1 MSRKETDGQPAR
13 PVDRSTRAPDDRE
26 TALAARWRR
35 LREGVPPALYL
46 LACAVVL
53 AVALVGIG
61 WVLAKVV
68 HDDGIGRA
76 DAGVSRWLA
85 GERTPD
91 LNDATVYTSEVG
103 GTLTVTALAV
113 LAVAFAALAW
123 RRWREPMLVA
133 VAVAGEVAIFLVV
146 TMLVDRERPPV
157 RHLDEAPPTSSFPSG
172 HTAATIA
179 LWGSL
184 AVLANER
191 ARSAVVRN
199 LFLVLAFVVPLLVA
213 SSRMYRGMHFL
224 TDVLGGML
232 LGGLWLLATV
242 QRHPP
247 RGGPLGHPPRRG
259 RDRRTAVATIGGA
272 PWLGRPGWRSSST
285 RPPAAAR
292 RPTASATPWRP
303 WRGPAWRC
311 CGWRRPRR
319 TPGRAR
325 PPRPSPRASSWS
337 WPRGATAR

>member
-1 MSRKETDGQPAR
+1 MTTSA
-13 PVDRSTRAPDDRE
+13 TRGPLDPGPDDRE

-35 LREGVPPALYL
+35 LREGVPSALYL
-46 LACAVVL
+46 LACAIVL

-76 DAGVSRWLA
+76 DSGLSRWMA
-85 GERTPD
+85 GERNPD
-91 LNDATVYTSEVG
+91 LNDVTAVTSEVG

-113 LAVAFAALAW
+113 VAVAVAAFVW

-133 VAVAGEVAIFLVV
+133 VAVAGEVAIFLLV

-172 HTAATIA
+172 HTAATFA
-179 LWGSL
+179 LWGAL

-191 ARSAVVRN
+191 ARSALVRN

-213 SSRMYRGMHFL
+213 SSRMYRGMHYL
-224 TDVLGGML
+224 SDVLGGML

-242 QRHPP
+242 RGIRLGVAHWAIRH
-247 RGGPLGHPPRRG
+247 
-259 RDRRTAVATIGGA
+259 GGA
-272 PWLGRPGWRSSST
+272 GTGG
-285 RPPAAAR
+285 
-292 RPTASATPWRP
+292 RP
-303 WRGPAWRC
+303 WRRSAVRHG
-311 CGWRRPRR
+311 
-319 TPGRAR
+319 
-325 PPRPSPRASSWS
+325 
-337 WPRGATAR
+337 

>member
-1 MSRKETDGQPAR
+1 MPS
-13 PVDRSTRAPDDRE
+13 
-26 TALAARWRR
+26 
-35 LREGVPPALYL
+35 ALYL

-53 AVALVGIG
+53 AVALVGVG

-76 DAGVSRWLA
+76 DAGVSRWFA
-85 GERTPD
+85 GERTAD
-91 LNDATVYTSEVG
+91 LNDATVLHLRG
-103 GTLTVTALAV
+103 RRHPDRHRLAV
-113 LAVAFAALAW
+113 VAVAFAAFVW

-133 VAVAGEVAIFLVV
+133 VAVAGEVLIFLLV
-146 TMLVDRERPPV
+146 TMLVDRDRPPV

-191 ARSAVVRN
+191 ARSALVRN

-224 TDVLGGML
+224 TDVLGGVL

-242 QRHPP
+242 AASASGWPTGP
-247 RGGPLGHPPRRG
+247 SATAGPGRGA
-259 RDRRTAVATIGGA
+259 AVAG
-272 PWLGRPGWRSSST
+272 
-285 RPPAAAR
+285 
-292 RPTASATPWRP
+292 SAVRH
-303 WRGPAWRC
+303 G
-311 CGWRRPRR
+311 
-319 TPGRAR
+319 
-325 PPRPSPRASSWS
+325 
-337 WPRGATAR
+337 

>member
-1 MSRKETDGQPAR
+1 MPSL
-13 PVDRSTRAPDDRE
+13 STRGPLDPGPDDRE
-26 TALAARWRR
+26 TALAERWRR
-35 LREGVPPALYL
+35 LREGVPPTLYL

-53 AVALVGIG
+53 AAALVGVG

-76 DAGVSRWLA
+76 DTGVSRWLA
-85 GERTPD
+85 GERNPD
-91 LNDATVYTSEVG
+91 LNDATVFTSEVG
-103 GTLTVTALAV
+103 GTLTVAALAV
-113 LAVAFAALAW
+113 LAVAFAALVW

-133 VAVAGEVAIFLVV
+133 VAVAGEVGIFLLV
-146 TMLVDRERPPV
+146 TLLVDRERPPV

-224 TDVLGGML
+224 SDVLGGMV

-242 QRHPP
+242 HGIRLGVAHWAIRH
-247 RGGPLGHPPRRG
+247 GGTG
-259 RDRRTAVATIGGA
+259 TAG
-272 PWLGRPGWRSSST
+272 
-285 RPPAAAR
+285 
-292 RPTASATPWRP
+292 RP
-303 WRGPAWRC
+303 WRRSAVRHG
-311 CGWRRPRR
+311 
-319 TPGRAR
+319 
-325 PPRPSPRASSWS
+325 
-337 WPRGATAR
+337 

>member
-1 MSRKETDGQPAR
+1 MPTL
-13 PVDRSTRAPDDRE
+13 STRGPLDPGPDDRE
-26 TALAARWRR
+26 TALAVRWRR

-53 AVALVGIG
+53 TVALVGVG

-68 HDDGIGRA
+68 NDDGIGRA
-76 DAGVSRWLA
+76 DSAVSRWLA
-85 GERTPD
+85 GERTPG
-91 LNDATVYTSEVG
+91 LNDATRYTSGVG
-103 GTLTVTALAV
+103 GTLTVAALAV
-113 LAVAFAALAW
+113 VAVAFAALAW

-133 VAVAGEVAIFLVV
+133 VAVAGEVAIFLLV

-199 LFLVLAFVVPLLVA
+199 LFLVLAFVVPVVVA
-213 SSRMYRGMHFL
+213 SSRMYRGMHYL
-224 TDVLGGML
+224 SDVLGGML

-242 QRHPP
+242 RGVRLGVAHRAIRH
-247 RGGPLGHPPRRG
+247 GEAGTDG
-259 RDRRTAVATIGGA
+259 RQ
-272 PWLGRPGWRSSST
+272 
-285 RPPAAAR
+285 
-292 RPTASATPWRP
+292 
-303 WRGPAWRC
+303 WRGSAVRH
-311 CGWRRPRR
+311 G
-319 TPGRAR
+319 
-325 PPRPSPRASSWS
+325 
-337 WPRGATAR
+337 